1 MRHTLLGG
9 LIALLLASAPAQAER
24 RLALLVGI
32 DDYRN
37 VPKLQKA
44 VGDAQALGTTLEGA
58 GFDVDLRLN
67 PDRRGLNAAISALV
81 GRVQPGDTVL
91 VHFSGHGVQ
100 VDSEN
105 YLLPADVPAADG
117 IDREDMR
124 SEAVTL
130 SHLLRRIRDAGAG
143 TQIVIL
149 DACRNNPFGEAAS
162 RGLGG
167 ARGLAPVAPPR
178 GTFVMYSAATDQLAR
193 DRLSDEDAEPTSVF
207 TRTLLR
213 KITVQGKPI
222 TDVAREVRDEVAAL
236 AKQVNHEQRPA
247 YYDELS
253 GGQFYFVPPRPAA
266 AVEPKS
272 AAPEP
277 SPVVPQSAPGL
288 GSMGS
293 ARDAFNGLTPLEAFN
308 LAKALDTPVAYDA
321 FLKQFPDGFLATL
334 AREHR
339 EGRVRRDGEASQ
351 SAERQRRTER
361 EARDQ
366 GLREERDRLAR
377 EERDRLAREQALR
390 QERDR
395 VFRDERDRILREERE
410 RVAWEE
416 RERIAREQAQAEARA
431 KQQRDKLAALP
442 PPTAPRPP
450 ERSEPERVAASSRS
464 GWTLNYSAKLLK
476 VREEA
481 DDLFDP
487 AKRSYNTIWNS
498 KEHGDEV
505 VIYVQVS
512 ANSQCRTGAQYAEEQ
527 IAARRGRI
535 GEVREIRDPSGQRQS
550 FVVEGRGFVTNR
562 GVLDR
567 ATIDFVTHRRGDP
580 STLIHLGGRFPPET
594 VETYKAEILRMLNSM
609 ELPKVDPFKRLCT

>member
-1 MRHTLLGG
+1 MRPTLLGG

-32 DDYRN
+32 DDHRN

-44 VGDAQALGTTLEGA
+44 VGDAQALGTTLKGA
-58 GFDVDLRLN
+58 GFDVDLRLS

-91 VHFSGHGVQ
+91 VYFSGHGVQ

-124 SEAVTL
+124 TEAVTL

-162 RGLGG
+162 RDLGG

-213 KITVQGKPI
+213 KITVEGKPI

-253 GGQFYFVPPRPAA
+253 GGQFYFVPPRPVAP
-266 AVEPKS
+266 VELKS
-272 AAPEP
+272 VAPEP
-277 SPVVPQSAPGL
+277 PPLVPQPLLGPGST
-288 GSMGS
+288 GA

-308 LAKALDTPVAYDA
+308 LAKALDTPAAYDA

-339 EGRVRRDGEASQ
+339 EGRVRRDGEASE

-361 EARDQ
+361 EAREQ

-377 EERDRLAREQALR
+377 DQRERDRA
-390 QERDR
+390 
-395 VFRDERDRILREERE
+395 FRDEREQILREERE
-410 RVAWEE
+410 RFAREE
-416 RERIAREQAQAEARA
+416 RERIARERAQAEARER
-431 KQQRDKLAALP
+431 QRERRSP
-442 PPTAPRPP
+442 PSRRPPRP
-450 ERSEPERVAASSRS
+450 
-464 GWTLNYSAKLLK
+464 
-476 VREEA
+476 
-481 DDLFDP
+481 
-487 AKRSYNTIWNS
+487 
-498 KEHGDEV
+498 
-505 VIYVQVS
+505 
-512 ANSQCRTGAQYAEEQ
+512 
-527 IAARRGRI
+527 ARRSASRRPAGPDGRST
-535 GEVREIRDPSGQRQS
+535 IRRSCSPSARRPTTTSTPPSAAIAQS
-550 FVVEGRGFVTNR
+550 GMPRST
-562 GVLDR
+562 
-567 ATIDFVTHRRGDP
+567 ATRW
-580 STLIHLGGRFPPET
+580 
-594 VETYKAEILRMLNSM
+594 
-609 ELPKVDPFKRLCT
+609 